1 MKEVCAVNVSM
12 DEDVRTFLNSR
23 LGRDIKDAY
32 KKCSNSAYLDMC
44 RTIRFHDRL
53 KELKCKPKTLI
64 YSIKNE
70 KKKLS
75 DSVAIL
81 IERQVEAWLSG
92 VYIDQKIFDK
102 NHKSLC
108 EAIIKVYKDT
118 TEQKNISGTPHSL
131 SYGQAQKWVN
141 MSLKNLYIYDDSN
154 SAGMGMHKLLPFM
167 HIPIDN
173 VVLDIV
179 TDKRACYIDSPSV
192 GYGLKKNSSSW
203 SRWSEKEYLGFRKL
217 LNDRIDAL
225 FPGENPIRWELKHW
239 STVEQ

>member
-1 MKEVCAVNVSM
+1 MNVSM
-12 DEDVRTFLNSR
+12 DADVRTFLNSR

-32 KKCSNSAYLDMC
+32 KKCSDLAYLDMC
-44 RTIRFHDRL
+44 RTIRFQDRL
-53 KELKCKPKTLI
+53 KELKCKSKTLI
-64 YSIKNE
+64 HSIKEE

-75 DSVAIL
+75 DSVAVL
-81 IERQVEAWLSG
+81 IEKRVKTWLDR
-92 VYIDQKIFDK
+92 VRIDQKTFDEA
-102 NHKSLC
+102 HKSLC
-108 EAIIKVYKDT
+108 EDIIEVYKDAT
-118 TEQKNISGTPHSL
+118 DQKNISGTPHSL

-179 TDKRACYIDSPSV
+179 TDKRACYIDSPNV

-239 STVEQ
+239 STVED